1 MEGLL
6 VAVAIIFFIVK
17 NVVKIKQGQESQ
29 NPQQSQKPEIDF
41 EETRKRYAY
50 EKPDEKNFNESPKV
64 TVKYESAEG
73 SESDEGKC
81 IEPDPQHCAVEHP
94 EETIYS
100 TEIGTEPVFSKD
112 DFVKG
117 IIMSEILSKPKSLR

>member
-17 NVVKIKQGQESQ
+17 SVVKIKQGQEQ
-29 NPQQSQKPEIDF
+29 TQKPEQPESAF
-41 EETRKRYAY
+41 EKAKRS
-50 EKPDEKNFNESPKV
+50 ENPKI
-64 TVKYESAEG
+64 TVKYQSAEG

-81 IEPDPQHCAVEHP
+81 IEPDPQHCAVEHI
-94 EETIYS
+94 EETVYS
-100 TEIGTEPVFSKD
+100 NEIGIEPSFSKD